1 MDALSY
7 NMDKKKHMK
16 KPVSDHRWTSIKQ
29 CPNLS
34 VIPPSTIK
42 RGGAYWIGS
51 QFQVFTTQSNA
62 CTDNH
67 LWFIFKFLVDILFV
81 SLSLS
86 PHDIV
91 TVSPLTPHISVI
103 NTRFFWVSWCF
114 FQKICPPFFVAV
126 LSVLQGATWAQSHRS
141 KWCGPPCGGL
151 VSDWIHLRLEN
162 LHNFKKKHPAS
173 YWDIQIIHDS
183 GFPPEILCI
192 PWPIRG
198 LRSHVFCEK
207 MDRSDKKRTRWGEWG

>member
-42 RGGAYWIGS
+42 RGGHIGL
-51 QFQVFTTQSNA
+51 VPN
-62 CTDNH
+62 
-67 LWFIFKFLVDILFV
+67 FKFLPLSLTHVPTTICGLYSNFWLIYYLY
-81 SLSLS
+81 LSLS

-162 LHNFKKKHPAS
+162 LHNFKKN
-173 YWDIQIIHDS
+173 IQRAIGISKSSMTQDFPQKFSAFHD
-183 GFPPEILCI
+183 L
-192 PWPIRG
+192 
-198 LRSHVFCEK
+198 
-207 MDRSDKKRTRWGEWG
+207 